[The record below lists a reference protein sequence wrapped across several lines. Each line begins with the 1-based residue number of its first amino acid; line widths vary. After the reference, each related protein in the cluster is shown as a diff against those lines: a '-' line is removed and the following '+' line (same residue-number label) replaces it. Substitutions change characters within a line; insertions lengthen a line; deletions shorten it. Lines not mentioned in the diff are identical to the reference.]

1 MLYASLVARVDAVLK
16 LVTGD
21 TRTRELVEN
30 FELMDISEDLWE
42 EMLKTRD
49 MDDAIG
55 IYTLWV
61 KNLEPIEIR
70 LTAADHYL
78 GDPEGPVDGSLF
90 SITTLQEA
98 HLGHLNDWLREHRGW
113 FLEIKT
119 EATEAMLNY

>member
-1 MLYASLVARVDAVLK
+1 MLYASLVARVDAVLN

-30 FELMDISEDLWE
+30 FNLMDLSEDLWE

-61 KNLEPIEIR
+61 KSLEPIEIR
-70 LTAADHYL
+70 LTTADHYL
-78 GDPEGPVDGSLF
+78 
-90 SITTLQEA
+90 
-98 HLGHLNDWLREHRGW
+98 
-113 FLEIKT
+113 
-119 EATEAMLNY
+119 